1 MTKYNTRRSKRT
13 RSKRTRSKRT
23 RSKRTRSK
31 RTRNNGGAL
40 IDAPTKNTLSILL
53 ANQGQRMSNV
63 LSSVCKGSKDNCI
76 ALGTYDLMIYNFFN
90 NFADFSLIV
99 TQNTKRIG
107 SPSNNGFIWSV
118 PFEKDGYTAY
128 TVLKCSD
135 SYKAD
140 NLYYEYYVGKNF
152 INKYTKKFPCFVET
166 YGCYKLLR
174 DKWTELKRSK
184 QNVSFTTGIEKY
196 TGGFVNSCTNNNLL
210 SVLIQH
216 FDNEHFKS
224 LSQIVDD
231 EYDNVKYEIHFLCY
245 QVLFA
250 LSTLGNTYTHYDLH
264 DDNVFCY
271 KPYDGNSFIQMNY
284 YLSDGTIESF
294 PTQYIMKIIDYG
306 RNYFNNGDTNTSQI
320 LQTEICSNALCNPN
334 CGKHNG
340 YAVIQGRAFNASVDF
355 YDVYPD
361 IPNQSHDLR
370 FMSDKSTIKNYI
382 KQVTGCDIRYKTKY
396 GTPELLTSGLSN
408 HQINNIHDAK
418 TAIEQL
424 IPSDFKAK
432 INKKYDSTWRQVAT
446 MNIYQDGRDYE
457 FIQIADPTS
466 LEVIPPE
473 RFRLVT
479 PSTGSSTGSLIPPP
493 RWDLVTSSTESSTGS
508 SSLTPQFHFS
518 PNT

>member
-1 MTKYNTRRSKRT
+1 MTKYNTRRKPRT
-13 RSKRTRSKRT
+13 RSNRTRSNRT
-23 RSKRTRSK
+23 RSNRTRSN
-31 RTRNNGGAL
+31 RTRSNRTRSNRTRSNRRKSNGGAL
-40 IDAPTKNTLSILL
+40 IDAPTKNTLSKLL

-107 SPSNNGFIWSV
+107 SPSANGFIWSV

-135 SYKAD
+135 SNKAD

-166 YGCYKLLR
+166 YDCYTLLK
-174 DKWTELKRSK
+174 DKWSELKTSTK
-184 QNVSFTTGIEKY
+184 SVSFATGIEKY
-196 TGGFVNSCTNNNLL
+196 TGGFVNSCTNNKLL

-216 FDNEHFKS
+216 FDSERFTS
-224 LSQIVDD
+224 LYEIVDD
-231 EYDNVKYEIHFLCY
+231 KYDIVEYEIHFLCY

-264 DDNVFCY
+264 DNNVFCY
-271 KPYDGNSFIQMNY
+271 KPYNDNSFIQMNY
-284 YLSDGTIESF
+284 YSNDGKIVSF
-294 PTQYIMKIIDYG
+294 PTEYIMKIIDYG

-320 LQTEICSNALCNPN
+320 LQTEICSNVACNPK
-334 CGKHNG
+334 CGENNG
-340 YAVIQGRAFNASVDF
+340 YSIIQGRAFNASAEY

-361 IPNQSHDLR
+361 RPNQSHDLR
-370 FMSDKSTIKNYI
+370 FMADNSTIKNYI
-382 KQVTGCDIRYKTKY
+382 KQVTDCNIIYEDGF
-396 GTPELLTSGLSN
+396 GTPELLTSGLTIN
-408 HQINNIHDAK
+408 QIHNIHDAK
-418 TAIEQL
+418 AAIEKLLQ
-424 IPSDFKAK
+424 PDFKPGFKQK

-466 LEVIPPE
+466 L
-473 RFRLVT
+473 
-479 PSTGSSTGSLIPPP
+479 
-493 RWDLVTSSTESSTGS
+493 
-508 SSLTPQFHFS
+508 
-518 PNT
+518 